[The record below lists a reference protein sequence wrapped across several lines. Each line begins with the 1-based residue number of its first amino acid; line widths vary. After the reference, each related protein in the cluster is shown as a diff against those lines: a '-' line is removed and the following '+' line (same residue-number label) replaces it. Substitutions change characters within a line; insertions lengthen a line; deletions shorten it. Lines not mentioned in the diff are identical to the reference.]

1 MLSVQA
7 PSGSAA
13 PVCTCHP
20 LPCQHFQPLQL
31 CSSAKIQTQLLT
43 SAGTS
48 KGDIST
54 FILAQDLFAMC
65 GEQMRGTYVA
75 AVHAART
82 FAGEEAHPVA
92 LTKFLGQAV
101 PSLDALMVSRGR
113 V

>member
-1 MLSVQA
+1 MLGVQA
-7 PSGSAA
+7 PLGSAT
-13 PVCTCHP
+13 PVCSCPTP
-20 LPCQHFQPLQL
+20 FLSDSQPLQL
-31 CSSAKIQTQLLT
+31 CSGPEVQAQLMT
-43 SAGTS
+43 FAGTS

-101 PSLDALMVSRGR
+101 PSLDTLTVSHG
-113 V
+113 

>member
-1 MLSVQA
+1 ML
-7 PSGSAA
+7 
-13 PVCTCHP
+13 
-20 LPCQHFQPLQL
+20 
-31 CSSAKIQTQLLT
+31 QTHLMT

-101 PSLDALMVSRGR
+101 PSLEALTGR
-113 V
+113 HAGSKACFVAGSKCLVIPRSWGRWWCYTGCY